1 MKIVDLLKRESVE
14 LNGKVTS
21 KPETIEKMVA
31 LMAAGGNLADVE
43 AYKKGVFAREE
54 ESTTGIGEG
63 IAIPHAK
70 TAAVKAP
77 GLAAMV
83 VKDGVDY
90 DCGTGYRRQCASG
103 SVKPSV
109 HASYGS
115 GFQNRT
121 YGSGKCRRIF
131 QMY

>member
-1 MKIVDLLKRESVE
+1 M
-14 LNGKVTS
+14 
-21 KPETIEKMVA
+21 
-31 LMAAGGNLADVE
+31 E

-90 DCGTGYRRQCASG
+90 DSLDGEPAKLIFLIAAPDTEDN
-103 SVKPSV
+103 VHLEVLKPSV